1 MNFART
7 ELRLEVCIWSSA
19 QLKRSIHWTVF
30 RSTDEETTRMEQ
42 KVIVE
47 SLLPAHGFEIW
58 GFKFSRMNI
67 ISPWR
72 GQMGKPETQGSLH
85 LRYQVNRRMN
95 RHSAREIICVFRS
108 LSLNFRK
115 VRLSCNIVGSQ
126 SRGIIGSIR
135 NQMRR
140 QPGTG
145 SDAKLGFPIAVTVN
159 QRDSYLLLTLLSSR
173 AEQSR
178 K

>member
-1 MNFART
+1 MSVTSSEMPQN
-7 ELRLEVCIWSSA
+7 ELRANGAALGSLHLELCPTET
-19 QLKRSIHWTVF
+19 IHWTVF

-126 SRGIIGSIR
+126 SRGIIGSEIR
-135 NQMRR
+135 CDASQGRGAMR
-140 QPGTG
+140 
-145 SDAKLGFPIAVTVN
+145 S
-159 QRDSYLLLTLLSSR
+159 
-173 AEQSR
+173 
-178 K
+178 